1 MTAALDPCGRDARH
15 SEHLSKEK
23 NQMKKILSAIVAV
36 AFAIP
41 VLAQTPAA
49 APAAKPAAPAAAAPA
64 APAAAAPAAP
74 AKPAAAAP
82 AAPAAKPA
90 AAAPAA
96 PAKTDTKSTK
106 KKAKKV
112 PPGTGT
118 GMEPQPK

>member
-1 MTAALDPCGRDARH
+1 MAAALCLCRRDARH
-15 SEHLSKEK
+15 SENLSKEK

-41 VLAQTPAA
+41 VLAQAPAA
-49 APAAKPAAPAAAAPA
+49 APAAKAAPAAAAPA
-64 APAAAAPAAP
+64 A
-74 AKPAAAAP
+74 PAAAAP

-96 PAKTDTKSTK
+96 PAAKPAAAAPAKTEKK
-106 KKAKKV
+106 AKKAKKV